1 LILNILCDII
11 HDIHNA
17 FNKPVY
23 ICRHFANIVLILTL
37 QVDQGW
43 SAQKRRAEVLEE
55 TGSKDLSVSKQTNK
69 LWRFM
74 QAKP

>member
-1 LILNILCDII
+1 MIFMMHLINLFTFADI
-11 HDIHNA
+11 
-17 FNKPVY
+17 
-23 ICRHFANIVLILTL
+23 FANIVLILTL

-43 SAQKRRAEVLEE
+43 SAQKRWAEVLEE

-74 QAKP
+74 KAKP

>member
-1 LILNILCDII
+1 MIFIMHLTNLFTFADI
-11 HDIHNA
+11 
-17 FNKPVY
+17 
-23 ICRHFANIVLILTL
+23 FANIVLILTL

-43 SAQKRRAEVLEE
+43 SAQKQWAEVLEE
-55 TGSKDLSVSKQTNK
+55 TGSKDISVSKQTNK